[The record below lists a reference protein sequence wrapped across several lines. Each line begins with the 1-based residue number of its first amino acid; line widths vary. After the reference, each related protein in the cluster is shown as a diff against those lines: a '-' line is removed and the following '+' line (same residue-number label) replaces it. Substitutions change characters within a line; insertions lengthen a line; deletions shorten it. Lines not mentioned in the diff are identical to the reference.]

1 MWQKRHRKK
10 STARITEP
18 KPRPGPAIRQLT
30 LWAFGCIIHLYRQEH
45 TVKITIKIPKK
56 HREHFV
62 LFAQNTPFKQK
73 VVENKKAF
81 KRNPKHKGREQ

>member
-1 MWQKRHRKK
+1 
-10 STARITEP
+10 
-18 KPRPGPAIRQLT
+18 LT
-30 LWAFGCIIHLYRQEH
+30 LWDFGCIINTYRQEH

-73 VVENKKAF
+73 VVESKIKY
-81 KRNPKHKGREQ
+81 KRNPKHKGREL